1 MLIAGEPSGDLI
13 AGELV
18 TALRAEPRMRACEF
32 APRFFGAGGP
42 NMAAAGVELDCDMT
56 RHAVVGLWE
65 VLKQIAHFRRLLNR
79 LVELARTRR
88 PDAIV
93 CVDFGGFNLRFACA
107 LRARLR
113 VEGGVFHNWRPR
125 LVQYVS
131 PQVWA
136 SRPGRAYSMAD
147 TLDLLLC
154 ILPYEKSW
162 YARHVP
168 KLRVEFVGHPI
179 LERHSPPQAVATTG
193 GDPIVAL
200 LPGSRRGELR
210 AHVPVMLAA
219 ARQMLLMTPAR
230 FEMVIPNDGLLGET
244 RGLCQ
249 TAGWPDLPIRVSGL
263 GEVLSGATVAMACT
277 GTVTLEC
284 ALYGVPTVALYRT
297 SPLTY
302 QIAKRLVTVKYLAM
316 PNLLADAFVF
326 PEFIQAEATPENLAM
341 AALTL
346 MNDLRRRADVKAKL
360 VEVVARLGGP
370 GASRRASAAIVDM
383 LRD

>member
-1 MLIAGEPSGDLI
+1 VSQLSIMLIAGEPSGDLI
-13 AGELV
+13 AGELI
-18 TALRAEPRMRACEF
+18 TALRAEPRMRAREF

-42 NMAAAGVELDCDMT
+42 NMAAAGVELDFDMS

-65 VLKQIAHFRRLLNR
+65 VLKRIAHFRRLLNR
-79 LVELARTRR
+79 LVELALTRR
-88 PDAIV
+88 PNVIV
-93 CVDFGGFNLRFACA
+93 CVDFGGFNLRLARA
-107 LRARLR
+107 LRTRLR
-113 VEGGVFHNWRPR
+113 DEGGVFHNWRPR

-179 LERHSPPQAVATTG
+179 LERHSSPQAVAATE

-219 ARQMLLMTPAR
+219 ARQMLRMTPAR
-230 FEMVIPNDGLLGET
+230 FEMVRP
-244 RGLCQ
+244 
-249 TAGWPDLPIRVSGL
+249 
-263 GEVLSGATVAMACT
+263 LSD
-277 GTVTLEC
+277 
-284 ALYGVPTVALYRT
+284 RW
-297 SPLTY
+297 
-302 QIAKRLVTVKYLAM
+302 LA
-316 PNLLADAFVF
+316 
-326 PEFIQAEATPENLAM
+326 
-341 AALTL
+341 
-346 MNDLRRRADVKAKL
+346 
-360 VEVVARLGGP
+360 
-370 GASRRASAAIVDM
+370 
-383 LRD
+383 